1 LRIPPFWASHLVVSQ
16 LNIDEKIGRSKLES
30 DIQYSRQEYL
40 GDKLEKKKNPTEFKL
55 YIEKGNTVC
64 IMHI

>member
-1 LRIPPFWASHLVVSQ
+1 M
-16 LNIDEKIGRSKLES
+16 ES